1 MALLDSLL
9 SAIVRAEGDALV
21 MHVGERPYVVV
32 DTQTINIS
40 THGMN
45 LDTMTGML
53 SQLLPADSLTQLEEF
68 GAVEFKVPQTGD
80 DRFSVVAARGGED
93 IWIEIRRRRPQ
104 PAAAAAPPPA
114 KPAPQVAPE
123 IAAPKPQPVAAVDA
137 VPVVAAEPI
146 AEAIPEPI
154 VEPIAPPTQ
163 EPIPVP
169 LAAEV
174 TPEPVADVAPEPIP
188 VFARAMP
195 AHASAE
201 PLAAFAPEVP
211 PFELVP
217 AAGHRTR

>member
-40 THGMN
+40 THPMN

-68 GAVEFKVPQTGD
+68 GAVEYKVPQAGE

-104 PAAAAAPPPA
+104 PAAVAAPPHA
-114 KPAPQVAPE
+114 TPAPQTAPV
-123 IAAPKPQPVAAVDA
+123 IAAPEPPPVAVAEA
-137 VPVVAAEPI
+137 APVVAAEPI
-146 AEAIPEPI
+146 AEPIPEPI
-154 VEPIAPPTQ
+154 VEPIARPTQ
-163 EPIPVP
+163 EPIPVQ
-169 LAAEV
+169 LAEAA
-174 TPEPVADVAPEPIP
+174 ADRRGGVGTD
-188 VFARAMP
+188 RR
-195 AHASAE
+195 SRS
-201 PLAAFAPEVP
+201 
-211 PFELVP
+211 
-217 AAGHRTR
+217 AAGRRDCPRTDRRSCAAAGR